1 MMAKRCKKEYGR
13 IFEVGLNLTKEEILI
28 ASGHSLIKALGA
40 ELSSIEPAAKKHF
53 SWEFLF
59 DGWKYHDVQLRR
71 SFVSTSYYSLS
82 HCQH

>member
-1 MMAKRCKKEYGR
+1 M
-13 IFEVGLNLTKEEILI
+13 GLNLTKEEILI

-59 DGWKYHDVQLRR
+59 DGWEYHDVQ
-71 SFVSTSYYSLS
+71 
-82 HCQH
+82 